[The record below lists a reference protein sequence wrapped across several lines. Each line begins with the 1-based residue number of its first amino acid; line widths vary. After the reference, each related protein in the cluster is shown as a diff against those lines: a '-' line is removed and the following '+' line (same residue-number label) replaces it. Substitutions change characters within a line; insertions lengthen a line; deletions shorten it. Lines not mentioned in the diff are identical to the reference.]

1 MTDEEILR
9 REHEA
14 IKELCLSDSAD
25 LDQSWKD
32 YIIGYIDGINT
43 FAELLLTRKEEDL
56 W

>member
-14 IKELCLSDSAD
+14 IKELCLSDCAD
-25 LDQSWKD
+25 MDDTWKEHLL
-32 YIIGYIDGINT
+32 GYIDGINT
-43 FAELLLTRKEEDL
+43 FSELLLTRKEEDL